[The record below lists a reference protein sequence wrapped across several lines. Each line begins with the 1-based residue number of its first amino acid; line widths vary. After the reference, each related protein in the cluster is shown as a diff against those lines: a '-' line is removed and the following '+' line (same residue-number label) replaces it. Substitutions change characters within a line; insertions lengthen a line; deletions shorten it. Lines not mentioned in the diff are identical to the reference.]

1 MAVSPLPSPRAPQPF
16 PHLWRGGGRSPTSHL
31 HPTADR
37 VPGIHPGRA
46 VSRQLLFAYLPGS
59 INTRVT
65 FIERAG
71 TQFMTFK
78 TIITGATG
86 MVGEGVLLECLNH
99 PAVEQVLVINRKPG
113 GMSHPKL
120 REINHTDF
128 LNLAPI
134 EPQLAGY
141 DACFFCLGVSSV
153 GMSQQEYKHI
163 TYDLTLNVAQL
174 LAKDNPD
181 MTFCYIT
188 GAGTDSSEHGRIAW
202 ARVKG
207 ATENALMR
215 LFKRAYMF
223 RPGFMKATPGQ
234 KNVKSYYQWFAWV
247 YPIGRALY
255 PAGFCTL
262 REVGQAMINAV
273 IKGYPQPILEVKD
286 IVQLAK
292 A

>member
-1 MAVSPLPSPRAPQPF
+1 LRPLILQCGNSRLCSFTGFLRLRDRGNAQRNQSRLLLLIPTPQST
-16 PHLWRGGGRSPTSHL
+16 L
-31 HPTADR
+31 
-37 VPGIHPGRA
+37 
-46 VSRQLLFAYLPGS
+46 
-59 INTRVT
+59 RVT

-71 TQFMTFK
+71 TQFMTFRA
-78 TIITGATG
+78 IITGATG
-86 MVGEGVLLECLNH
+86 MVGEGVLLECLKH
-99 PAVEQVLVINRKPG
+99 PAVEQILVINRKPG
-113 GMSHPKL
+113 GLSHPKL
-120 REINHTDF
+120 REIIHADF
-128 LNLAPI
+128 FNLAPI
-134 EPQLAGY
+134 ESQLTGY

-153 GMSQQEYKHI
+153 GISQQEYKQI
-163 TYDLTLNVAQL
+163 TYDLTLNVAQH
-174 LAKDNPD
+174 LAKSNPG

-207 ATENALMR
+207 ATENALIR

-223 RPGFMKATPGQ
+223 RPGFMKPTPGQ
-234 KNVKSYYQWFAWV
+234 KNVKSYYRWITWV

-262 REVGQAMINAV
+262 QEVGQAMINTV